1 MKNTAECI
9 AGKKRFKLPH
19 TFILLMIVGAVIAV
33 LTHIIPA
40 GEFVR
45 VQGPNGRMMI
55 DPESFHI
62 INSNPTSF
70 FKYFVSIPKGFVA
83 SGWIVV
89 LTFCV
94 GGGFSIV
101 RKTGVIEVGVN
112 NIAHRFSSKG
122 IIIVPILMFVFAM
135 IDTFIGMP
143 ELCMVYVPIILPLAL
158 ALGYDSITA
167 CAIALAGSAAGF
179 TAALTNPFTVAIAQ
193 KIAGLPLYSGTQYRI
208 VFLFFTTTIGAIY
221 VSRYAKKVKN
231 NPQLSAMYEDDIKN
245 RELLCKDTEFKT
257 TLTTRQT
264 LGGVSAVI
272 LFFVLIGGVFKLGWD
287 MPEIGA
293 MFIIIGM
300 VSGLVSGLTGD
311 EICESFVDGCRDVLV
326 GALIIGVARS
336 INVIME
342 EAQIIDTV
350 INSLG
355 SMVKQLPTVATP
367 LGMLSVQTFF
377 NFLIPSGSAK
387 TLITM
392 PIMAPLSDIVGIT
405 RQTSILALQIGD
417 GLSNILWPTS
427 GYFMATLAVA
437 KVPWT
442 KWAKFYFPLFLIWTS
457 VGAVFLVVAHLIK
470 WGPF

>member
-1 MKNTAECI
+1 MENTVVSE
-9 AGKKRFKLPH
+9 KKKQFKLPH
-19 TFILLMIVGAVIAV
+19 TFILLLTVGAIMAI
-33 LTHIIPA
+33 LTHFIPA

-45 VQGPNGRMMI
+45 VAGPNGRMMI
-55 DPESFHI
+55 DPESYGVI
-62 INSNPTSF
+62 ASTPTGFLDF
-70 FKYFVSIPKGFVA
+70 FVAIPQGFVSA
-83 SGWIVV
+83 GWIVA

-94 GGGFSIV
+94 GGGFAVI
-101 RKTGVIEVGVN
+101 RQTGMIEISVN
-112 NIAHRFSSKG
+112 RIAHKYSKKG
-122 IIIVPILMFVFAM
+122 IIIVPILMFVFST

-167 CAIALAGSAAGF
+167 CAIALIGSAAGF

-193 KIAGLPLYSGTQYRI
+193 KIAGLPLYSGTELRV
-208 VFLFFTTTIGAIY
+208 VFLICTTTISAIFVAIYAKKIKDNPKLSSMYHEDLVNREMLCKGKEFSTTMTKRQSLAGLSTLVLFFT
-221 VSRYAKKVKN
+221 
-231 NPQLSAMYEDDIKN
+231 
-245 RELLCKDTEFKT
+245 
-257 TLTTRQT
+257 
-264 LGGVSAVI
+264 
-272 LFFVLIGGVFKLGWD
+272 LIFGVFKLGWD
-287 MPEIGA
+287 MPQMGA
-293 MFIIIGM
+293 MFILMGIIAGLI
-300 VSGLVSGLTGD
+300 SGLNGD
-311 EICESFVDGCRDVLV
+311 EISEAFIDGSRDVLV

-342 EAQIIDTV
+342 DAQIIDTV
-350 INSLG
+350 IYTLG
-355 SMVKQLPTVATP
+355 GMVKQLPTITTP
-367 LGMLSVQTFF
+367 LGMLSIQTFF

-427 GYFMATLAVA
+427 GYFMATLAIA

-442 KWAKFYFPLFLIWTS
+442 KWAKFYFPLFLGLTA
-457 VGAVFLVVAHLIK
+457 VGSVFLIIAHLIQ